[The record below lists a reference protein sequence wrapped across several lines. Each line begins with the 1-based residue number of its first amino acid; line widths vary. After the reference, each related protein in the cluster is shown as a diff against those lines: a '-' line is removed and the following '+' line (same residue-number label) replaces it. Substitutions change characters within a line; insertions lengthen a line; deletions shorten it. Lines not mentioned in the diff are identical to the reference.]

1 MINYAGQ
8 VLNGPNGQSG
18 SLRFIAVT
26 GDRAITEADSGA
38 VLLVSSAAV
47 LTLPAATPAEGFY
60 VEVIRTG
67 AGAVSFAA
75 GAGATVVSSA
85 GATPGISAQ
94 YQGATC
100 TKLSG
105 EQWIVIGGIA

>member
-1 MINYAGQ
+1 MINYGGQ

-18 SLRFIAVT
+18 SLRFVEVT
-26 GDRAITEADSGA
+26 ANYDVTEADSGA
-38 VLLVSSAAV
+38 VLLVTGSV
-47 LTLPAATPAEGFY
+47 LITLPASTPAEGFY
-60 VEVIRTG
+60 VEVIRMG
-67 AGAVSFAA
+67 AGTVDFRA

-85 GATPGISAQ
+85 GATPAIAAQ

-100 TKLSG
+100 TKLAG

>member
-1 MINYAGQ
+1 MINYGGQ

-18 SLRFIAVT
+18 SLQFVTVT
-26 GDRAITEADSGA
+26 GNYDVTEADSGK
-38 VLLVSSAAV
+38 VLLVTATSV
-47 LTLPAATPAEGFY
+47 ITLPSSTPAEGFY
-60 VEVIRTG
+60 VEVIRMG
-67 AGAVSFAA
+67 AGTASFQA

-85 GATPGISAQ
+85 GATPGIAAQ

-100 TKLSG
+100 TKLAG